1 MKAAVAT
8 EQGLQIRDL
17 PIPRPKPSEILV
29 RVRAAGLNRADL
41 SAARRSPSPGA
52 PETPVGI
59 DWAGEVVEA
68 GAMVEGFKPGDQ
80 VMCYGS
86 GGYAEYAVADSG
98 RTLPIPEGMSFEQ
111 AATLPVALLTMHN
124 ALITRG
130 RLTAGESVLILGAS
144 SGVGLMGLQIA
155 KHKGA
160 RLVIGTSTHE
170 ARRKRLHEFGADVA
184 LDTGDPAWAE
194 RVLEATDAKGV
205 DLVIDMISGGLI
217 NACMRATALRG
228 RIVNVG
234 RLGGTRGEFD
244 FDLHAMRRIE
254 YIGVTFRTRTL
265 EEVRQVVRDMR
276 ADIWDAVSAGRLRLP
291 VDRVFPL
298 DEAAAAQE
306 HMRTNGHFGKILLAP

>member
-8 EQGLQIRDL
+8 EHGLQIREL
-17 PIPRPKPSEILV
+17 PIPRPKPSEVLV

-41 SAARRSPSPGA
+41 GAARRTPAPGA

-59 DWAGEVVEA
+59 DWSGEVVET
-68 GAMVEGFKPGDQ
+68 GAEAKQFEPGDR

-86 GGYAEYAVADSG
+86 GGYAEYAVADVG
-98 RTLPIPEGMSFEQ
+98 RTLPVPQGMSFEQ

-124 ALITRG
+124 ALVTRG
-130 RLTAGESVLILGAS
+130 RLAAGESVLILGAS

-170 ARRKRLHEFGADVA
+170 ARRKRLHEFGADLA
-184 LDTGDPAWAE
+184 LDTRDPAWADE
-194 RVLEATDAKGV
+194 VLKATDGRGV
-205 DLVIDMISGGLI
+205 DLVVDMISGGLV
-217 NACMRATALRG
+217 NATMRATALRG

-234 RLGGTRGEFD
+234 RLGGTHGAFD

-265 EEVRQVVRDMR
+265 EEIRQIVREMR
-276 ADIWDAVSAGRLRLP
+276 EDIWDAVSIGTLRLP
-291 VDRVFPL
+291 IDRIFPL

-306 HMRTNGHFGKILLAP
+306 HMRANGHFGKIILVP